1 MLFII
6 RLVSINAEDT
16 TTEGATGTMRSKR
29 VLIANRGE
37 IAVRIIKACEESGI
51 ETVLAVSEADQD
63 SLPAR
68 LADKVVCIGP
78 PQANLSYL
86 NIPMIIATAQGTG
99 ADAIHPGYGFLAE
112 NPELP
117 KACEDNGIIFVGPR
131 SETMRQLGD
140 KISARRIA
148 IECNVPI
155 NEGSEGLA
163 DFKDVE
169 AAAEEIG
176 FPVLIKASAG
186 GGGRGMRNVTQAKDL
201 KNAFD
206 MASNEAQQAFGDPTL
221 FVERYIQN
229 ARHVEVQILGDNFG
243 RIIHLG
249 QRDCSPQRRYQ
260 KVVEEAQPIGLPV
273 ELTDEISA
281 AAVALA
287 KGINY
292 NNAGTVEFLVDK
304 DRNQFYFMEV
314 NTRIQ
319 VEHPVTEE
327 ITGVDLVKEQIR
339 IAFGHT
345 LSMNQSDIQFKGH
358 AIECRVTAEDASN
371 DFMPTPGRITR
382 FSVPYGDNVRVDT
395 HCHQGYMISPFYD
408 SLMAKVIATGE
419 TRDEALKN
427 LKSALADFEIEGVK
441 SNIPFLQY
449 LISRP
454 EFKTGDINVK
464 WIETSV
470 LPDFLRSLKKEG

>member
-1 MLFII
+1 
-6 RLVSINAEDT
+6 
-16 TTEGATGTMRSKR
+16 MRRKR

-37 IAVRIIKACEESGI
+37 IAVRIIKACEESDL
-51 ETVLAVSEADQD
+51 ETVLVVSEADQD
-63 SLPAR
+63 SLAAR

-78 PQANLSYL
+78 PQVNLSYL

-117 KACEDNGIIFVGPR
+117 KACEDNGIIFIGPR

-140 KISARRIA
+140 KISARNIA
-148 IECNVPI
+148 IQCEVPI

-163 DFKDVE
+163 NFTDVE
-169 AAAEEIG
+169 ARAEEIG

-186 GGGRGMRNVTQAKDL
+186 GGGRGMRIVNEAKDL

-221 FVERYIQN
+221 FVERYLQN

-243 RIIHLG
+243 RIVHLG
-249 QRDCSPQRRYQ
+249 QRDCSSQRRYQ
-260 KVVEEAQPIGLPV
+260 KVVEEAQPIGLPA
-273 ELTDEISA
+273 ELTEGISA

-287 KGINY
+287 RGINY
-292 NNAGTVEFLVDK
+292 NSAGTVEFLVDM

-327 ITGVDLVKEQIR
+327 ITGVDLVREQIR
-339 IAFGHT
+339 LAFGHP
-345 LSMNQSDIQFKGH
+345 LSMNQSDIHFEGH
-358 AIECRVTAEDASN
+358 AIECRVTAEDSRN

-382 FSVPYGDNVRVDT
+382 FAVPYGDNVRVDT
-395 HCHQGYMISPFYD
+395 HCYQGYLISPFYD
-408 SLMAKVIATGE
+408 SLMAKVVASGDN
-419 TRDEALKN
+419 RDQALEN
-427 LKSALADFEIEGVK
+427 LKTALANFEIEGVS

-449 LISRP
+449 LIDQP
-454 EFKTGDINVK
+454 EFAKGDINVK

-470 LPDFLRSLKKEG
+470 LPGFLGAAGKEG

>member
-1 MLFII
+1 
-6 RLVSINAEDT
+6 
-16 TTEGATGTMRSKR
+16 MRRKR

-37 IAVRIIKACEESGI
+37 IAVRIIKACEQSDI

-63 SLPAR
+63 SLAAK

-78 PQANLSYL
+78 PQVNLSYL

-112 NPELP
+112 NPDLP
-117 KACEDNGIIFVGPR
+117 KACEDNGIIFIGPR
-131 SETMRQLGD
+131 SETMRKMGD
-140 KISARRIA
+140 KISARNIA
-148 IECNVPI
+148 IECGVPI

-163 DFKDVE
+163 NFKDVE
-169 AAAEEIG
+169 AKAGEIG

-186 GGGRGMRNVTQAKDL
+186 GGGRGMRIVNEVKDL

-221 FVERYIQN
+221 FVERYVQN

-249 QRDCSPQRRYQ
+249 QRDCSSQRRYQ
-260 KVVEEAQPIGLPV
+260 KVVEEAQPIGLAT
-273 ELTDEISA
+273 ELTDRISA
-281 AAVALA
+281 AAVALT
-287 KGINY
+287 KGIDY
-292 NNAGTVEFLVDK
+292 NSAGTVEFLVDM

-327 ITGVDLVKEQIR
+327 VTGRDLVREQIR
-339 IAFGHT
+339 IAFGHP
-345 LSMNQSDIQFKGH
+345 LSMNQSDIQFNGH
-358 AIECRVTAEDASN
+358 AIECRVTAEDSSN

-382 FSVPYGDNVRVDT
+382 FAVPYGDNVRVDT
-395 HCHQGYMISPFYD
+395 HCYQGYMISPFYD
-408 SLMAKVIATGE
+408 SLMAKVIATGDD
-419 TRDEALKN
+419 RDQALEN
-427 LKSALADFEIEGVK
+427 LKTALADFEIEGVK

-449 LISRP
+449 LISQP

-470 LPDFLRSLKKEG
+470 LPGFLESLEQ